1 MDVAVELLTATA
13 AAPAVRPLVVDL
25 DGTLIRSDLLI
36 ETAFAEL
43 GRQPLSGFRLLR
55 ALISGKAALK
65 HLLAETAELDPA
77 TLPYDEVVLDRIRQ
91 ARAQGRPVWLASA
104 SNARLVGAIADHLGL
119 FDGWLASDA
128 TNNLAGVIKARA
140 LAERFGHGGFD
151 YIGNDT
157 ADLPVWA
164 EAGHALAIRTSPR
177 VARRLAAIHPD
188 AEHLPSARA
197 SLKTWLKL
205 MRVHQYAKNA
215 LVFVPLLTA
224 HAFTPEALLQ
234 SILALLAFSLCAS
247 SVYLL
252 NDLLDLAAD
261 RAHLTKRRR
270 PLASGMIPLMDG
282 ILAVPVLFLASLAVA
297 IVVSPTFLGVLLGYF
312 ALTTAYSLVLKRKM
326 LIDAVALALLYAFR
340 VVGGAVAINVAISEW
355 LIAFSLFIFMAL
367 ALVKRYIELSS
378 LLDRSLPDPSNR
390 NYKTGDLPIVA
401 ALAAASGFNAVTILT
416 LYLSSDAVHSLYNHP
431 QLLWLLCPV
440 LMFWFGRVLLM
451 AHRRLM
457 HDDPIVFALR
467 DRVSRHVL
475 LASVGIVLAATF

>member
-1 MDVAVELLTATA
+1 MRILIVEDDKDLNRQLSDAMA
-13 AAPAVRPLVVDL
+13 SAGYVVDSAF
-25 DGTLIRSDLLI
+25 DG
-36 ETAFAEL
+36 EEGHHL
-43 GRQPLSGFRLLR
+43 GDT
-55 ALISGKAALK
+55 
-65 HLLAETAELDPA
+65 E
-77 TLPYDEVVLDRIRQ
+77 PYDAVILDI
-91 ARAQGRPVWLASA
+91 
-104 SNARLVGAIADHLGL
+104 GL
-119 FDGWLASDA
+119 
-128 TNNLAGVIKARA
+128 
-140 LAERFGHGGFD
+140 
-151 YIGNDT
+151 
-157 ADLPVWA
+157 
-164 EAGHALAIRTSPR
+164 
-177 VARRLAAIHPD
+177 
-188 AEHLPSARA
+188 
-197 SLKTWLKL
+197 
-205 MRVHQYAKNA
+205 
-215 LVFVPLLTA
+215 
-224 HAFTPEALLQ
+224 
-234 SILALLAFSLCAS
+234 
-247 SVYLL
+247 
-252 NDLLDLAAD
+252 
-261 RAHLTKRRR
+261 
-270 PLASGMIPLMDG
+270 PLMDG

-467 DRVSRHVL
+467 DRVSLHVL

>member
-1 MDVAVELLTATA
+1 MDVAVELL
-13 AAPAVRPLVVDL
+13 AAPAAASAARPLVVDL

-43 GRQPLSGFRLLR
+43 GRRPLSGFRLLR
-55 ALISGKAALK
+55 ALAAGKAALK
-65 HLLAETAELDPA
+65 HLLAETADLDPA

-104 SNARLVGAIADHLGL
+104 SNARLVEAIAGHLGL

-128 TNNLAGVIKARA
+128 TNNLAGAAKAQA

-177 VARRLAAIHPD
+177 VGRRLAAIHPD

-282 ILAVPVLFLASLAVA
+282 ILAVPILFLASLAVA
-297 IVVSPTFLGVLLGYF
+297 IAVSPAFLAVLLGYF

-326 LIDAVALALLYAFR
+326 LVDAVALALLYAFR

-367 ALVKRYIELSS
+367 ALVKRYIELST
-378 LLDRSLPDPSNR
+378 LLDRALPDPSNR

-401 ALAAASGFNAVTILT
+401 SLAASSGFNAIIILT

-467 DRVSRHVL
+467 DRVSRYVL
-475 LASVGIVLAATF
+475 VASVGIVLAATF

>member
-1 MDVAVELLTATA
+1 
-13 AAPAVRPLVVDL
+13 
-25 DGTLIRSDLLI
+25 
-36 ETAFAEL
+36 
-43 GRQPLSGFRLLR
+43 
-55 ALISGKAALK
+55 
-65 HLLAETAELDPA
+65 
-77 TLPYDEVVLDRIRQ
+77 
-91 ARAQGRPVWLASA
+91 
-104 SNARLVGAIADHLGL
+104 
-119 FDGWLASDA
+119 
-128 TNNLAGVIKARA
+128 
-140 LAERFGHGGFD
+140 
-151 YIGNDT
+151 
-157 ADLPVWA
+157 
-164 EAGHALAIRTSPR
+164 
-177 VARRLAAIHPD
+177 
-188 AEHLPSARA
+188 
-197 SLKTWLKL
+197 

>member
-13 AAPAVRPLVVDL
+13 AAPAARPLVVDL

-55 ALISGKAALK
+55 ALISSKAALK
-65 HLLAETAELDPA
+65 HLLAETAEFDPA

-197 SLKTWLKL
+197 SLKTW
-205 MRVHQYAKNA
+205 
-215 LVFVPLLTA
+215 LTA